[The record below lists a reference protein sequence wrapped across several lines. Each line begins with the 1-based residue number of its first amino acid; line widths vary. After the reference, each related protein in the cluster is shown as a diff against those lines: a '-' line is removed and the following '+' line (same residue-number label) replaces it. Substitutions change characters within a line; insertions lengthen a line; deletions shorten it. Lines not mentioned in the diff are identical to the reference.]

1 MGPVSPLLNSPD
13 EYMFAGAFVALAV
26 QQVWMV
32 ISGRLVPRSTVD
44 RLLGAKEAEIAYLR
58 ETGEKLSETVDKLTA
73 PARLAVQA
81 IETLREQ

>member
-1 MGPVSPLLNSPD
+1 MSPLLNSPD
-13 EYMFAGAFVALAV
+13 DYTFAGAFLALAI

-32 ISGRLVPRSTVD
+32 ISGRLIPRSTVD
-44 RLLGAKEAEIAYLR
+44 RLLSAKDAEIEYLR

>member
-32 ISGRLVPRSTVD
+32 ISGRLLPRSTVD
-44 RLLGAKEAEIAYLR
+44 RLLSDKDAEIAYLR
-58 ETGEKLSETVDKLTA
+58 ETVEKLSQTVDKLTA

>member
-1 MGPVSPLLNSPD
+1 MGPMSPLLNSPD
-13 EYMFAGAFVALAV
+13 DYLFAGAFVAIAV

-44 RLLGAKEAEIAYLR
+44 RLLTDKDAEIAYLR

>member
-44 RLLGAKEAEIAYLR
+44 RLLSDKDAEIAYLR
-58 ETGEKLSETVDKLTA
+58 ETGEKLSQTVDKLTA

>member
-1 MGPVSPLLNSPD
+1 MSPLLNSPD
-13 EYMFAGAFVALAV
+13 DYLFAGAFVAIAV

-44 RLLGAKEAEIAYLR
+44 RLLTDKDAEIAYLR